1 MYAAM
6 MKSQNSQGELRTV
19 AITPT
24 ADGNVRI
31 FSRLGEGRGRAGAW
45 VEGDVLI
52 EDNEMLV
59 GSPVSLKITP
69 AEDRIINSTI
79 TPSMFLVKLGK
90 KLTASNVTS
99 NSALDEFNTLVEQTM
114 NDPSSLAVYENAVVQ
129 VTQATPQPVVQ
140 QVVATPPQPDPQVQE
155 IELPIQET
163 PMQYTNSSV
172 LSSDNETPITVPAGR
187 LHIERVFDGVLES
200 QVFDFARDNQR
211 TVLLT
216 GPAGTGKSSAAEH
229 YAHIRNIPFVVVECT
244 QQIDQT
250 VLHGRFVPTGVGNST
265 KWKYS
270 QFATAIQ
277 QPSVILINELS
288 RLQPK
293 AASLLLRVLNER
305 ELIVDQLNQVIKV
318 HPECLFIADQNTGQ
332 GYTGVQRQDDALYDR
347 MQPKLEFDYDI
358 ELESK
363 FIPSSALL
371 QFAHS
376 IREASKTT
384 DQFSKPMSTR
394 ILLNFIEQAKG
405 LNLSFAVSSMLNNF
419 PKDDGERE
427 AIKMT
432 FDANV
437 DVIAQELG
445 VPLNGYN
452 E

>member
-1 MYAAM
+1 MYAVM
-6 MKSQNSQGELRTV
+6 MKSQTSSGDIRTTAV
-19 AITPT
+19 TPT
-24 ADGNVRI
+24 EDGVRI
-31 FSRLGEGRGRAGAW
+31 FSRLGEGRGRIGAW
-45 VEGDVLI
+45 TEGDVLI
-52 EDNEMLV
+52 EPNETVV

-90 KLTASNVTS
+90 KLTAMNVTS
-99 NSALDEFNTLVEQTM
+99 ESALDKYSDLIEQTM
-114 NDPSSLAVYENAVVQ
+114 SNPSSLAIYENAVVQ
-129 VTQATPQPVVQ
+129 VIQATPQPVVQ
-140 QVVATPPQPDPQVQE
+140 QPVAIPQQVDTQVQD

-163 PMQYTNSSV
+163 LMQYTSPVS
-172 LSSDNETPITVPAGR
+172 LTSDNETPIHVPAPR
-187 LHIERVFDGVLES
+187 LHIEREFNGLFES
-200 QVFDFARDNQR
+200 QVFDFARQNQR

-229 YAHIRNIPFVVVECT
+229 YAQIRDLPFVVVECT

-250 VLHGRFVPTGVGNST
+250 VLHGRFVPTGVGNAT

-277 QPSVILINELS
+277 RPSVILINELS

-305 ELIVDQLNQVIKV
+305 ELIIDQLNQVINV
-318 HPECLFIADQNTGQ
+318 HPDCLFIADQNTGQ

-347 MQPKLEFDYDI
+347 MQPKLEFEYDI
-358 ELESK
+358 SLERK
-363 FIPSSALL
+363 FIPSETLL
-371 QFAHS
+371 QFAFS

-405 LNLSFAVSSMLNNF
+405 LNLGFAVASLLNNF

-427 AIKMT
+427 AVKMT
-432 FDANV
+432 LDANI
-437 DVIAQELG
+437 DAIASELG
-445 VPLNGYN
+445 VALDSYT